1 MQDEIHQMP
10 HSGQRSP
17 PVRFTPLPGAPSGA
31 RLPAPEPRALDL
43 AAPDRRAVDLL
54 GLDGVDG
61 GLVAEIEAYLASL
74 PAPARHPVPYTC
86 PYGRTLQ
93 PWHAGHPLPRRT
105 LLDRLARR
113 PARPVPV
120 SAAQH
125 LGLTSRYLT
134 RFGWLQGAM
143 WDGAGRVC
151 LLGAQAAVLAHGYG
165 SAATVRTARVQV
177 MEVLHATGRPV
188 ASPDEYN
195 DRPDTCQADVH
206 RLLEQAALRARRL
219 GL

>member
-1 MQDEIHQMP
+1 M
-10 HSGQRSP
+10 RL
-17 PVRFTPLPGAPSGA
+17 TL
-31 RLPAPEPRALDL
+31 LPA
-43 AAPDRRAVDLL
+43 APLTLSPDDS
-54 GLDGVDG
+54 
-61 GLVAEIEAYLASL
+61 GLVTEIEAYLASL
-74 PAPARHPVPYTC
+74 PAPARHPVPYVC

-93 PWHAGHPLPRRT
+93 PWNAEHPLPRRT
-105 LLDRLARR
+105 MLDRLAHR

-134 RFGWLQGAM
+134 QHGWLQGAM
-143 WDGAGRVC
+143 WDATGRVC

-165 SAATVRTARVQV
+165 SPRTVQTARTQV

-195 DRPDTCQADVH
+195 DRASTRQSDIH
-206 RLLEQAALRARRL
+206 RLLERAALRARQL